1 MIVILPALKNAFNF
15 IFFVYAAFRLLG
27 VGGIESEAVMLGQPL
42 SLTLPQVVGCKL
54 LGTINPLTTSIDIV
68 LGITK
73 VTLPFFYRRCH
84 SDGTKSIYLGLEVCS
99 NMLYFVFFFFQHLRQ
114 AGIAGRFVEF
124 FGPGVSQLSAPDRT
138 TIANMC
144 PEYNATVSF
153 FPVDQ
158 VTLKHF
164 KKTSE

>member
-1 MIVILPALKNAFNF
+1 M
-15 IFFVYAAFRLLG
+15 RTD
-27 VGGIESEAVMLGQPL
+27 SEVWRCSGSSPHVTVMMY
-42 SLTLPQVVGCKL
+42 CF
-54 LGTINPLTTSIDIV
+54 D
-68 LGITK
+68 
-73 VTLPFFYRRCH
+73 
-84 SDGTKSIYLGLEVCS
+84 
-99 NMLYFVFFFFQHLRQ
+99 FQHLRQ
-114 AGIAGRFVEF
+114 AGIAGKFVEF

-164 KKTSE
+164 KKTSEGYPQTYTPHPHIECQSLSL

>member
-1 MIVILPALKNAFNF
+1 MVQKLTFHFCRYIWANVLC
-15 IFFVYAAFRLLG
+15 
-27 VGGIESEAVMLGQPL
+27 VGI
-42 SLTLPQVVGCKL
+42 
-54 LGTINPLTTSIDIV
+54 
-68 LGITK
+68 
-73 VTLPFFYRRCH
+73 
-84 SDGTKSIYLGLEVCS
+84 
-99 NMLYFVFFFFQHLRQ
+99 FQHLRQ
-114 AGIAGRFVEF
+114 AGIAGKFVEF

-164 KKTSE
+164 KKTSESAESETVYYAFITLQLQTGTRV

>member
-1 MIVILPALKNAFNF
+1 MLRNLPIKVLSVVSFLYYLHFLSIFVCVLRF
-15 IFFVYAAFRLLG
+15 I
-27 VGGIESEAVMLGQPL
+27 
-42 SLTLPQVVGCKL
+42 
-54 LGTINPLTTSIDIV
+54 
-68 LGITK
+68 
-73 VTLPFFYRRCH
+73 
-84 SDGTKSIYLGLEVCS
+84 
-99 NMLYFVFFFFQHLRQ
+99 FQHLRQ
-114 AGIAGRFVEF
+114 AAIAGRFVEF

-164 KKTSE
+164 KKTSESSR

>member
-1 MIVILPALKNAFNF
+1 MTACCIKIIL
-15 IFFVYAAFRLLG
+15 
-27 VGGIESEAVMLGQPL
+27 
-42 SLTLPQVVGCKL
+42 C
-54 LGTINPLTTSIDIV
+54 
-68 LGITK
+68 
-73 VTLPFFYRRCH
+73 PFF
-84 SDGTKSIYLGLEVCS
+84 L
-99 NMLYFVFFFFQHLRQ
+99 QHLRQ
-114 AGIAGRFVEF
+114 AGIAGKFVEF

-164 KKTSE
+164 KKTSEPQLILNGDCSSQQQNCFCVYSCLHFQSEWTAYLLLLLMSIVIRSFFG